1 MKIFKK
7 KEILETIN
15 ETFKEMGIVLKENN
29 NVTEEETLIKE
40 ETDVNKENISENE
53 NKKLIKNELDK
64 FNKIINYKL

>member
-15 ETFKEMGIVLKENN
+15 ETFKEMGILLKEN
-29 NVTEEETLIKE
+29 K
-40 ETDVNKENISENE
+40 KENISENE
-53 NKKLIKNELDK
+53 KLIKTELDK